1 MRLWT
6 LHPSHLDSQ
15 GLVAVWRE
23 GLLAKA
29 VLQNRTRGYRTHPQL
44 MRFRDHPRPV
54 AAINSYLAGVL
65 AEARKRGY
73 HFDARK
79 VQGPRTAVPIRV
91 SRGQLAYE
99 WTHLLRK
106 LRRRSLRAY
115 RVARRAR
122 PTAHDL
128 FRLTAGPVAPWEV
141 RDA

>member
-106 LRRRSLRAY
+106 LRRRSLRVY